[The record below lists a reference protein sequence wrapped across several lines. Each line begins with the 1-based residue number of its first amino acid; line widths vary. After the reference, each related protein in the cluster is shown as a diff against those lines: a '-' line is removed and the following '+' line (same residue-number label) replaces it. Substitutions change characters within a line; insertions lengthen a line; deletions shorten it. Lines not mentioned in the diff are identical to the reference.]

1 MAYHFYKISDI
12 KEKSYYK
19 ALAVVS
25 IMNYKKT
32 AHAILNDKVNKE
44 NIELVLSEW
53 NDFMNHKGEDD
64 RKEMNDLIKEIN
76 CELNKI
82 KDDNV

>member
-1 MAYHFYKISDI
+1 MITM
-12 KEKSYYK
+12 KE
-19 ALAVVS
+19 LG
-25 IMNYKKT
+25 IIIPM
-32 AHAILNDKVNKE
+32 HEFGKE

-76 CELNKI
+76 CELNKM